1 MHGPVRPPDRAPS
14 PAARRIFAA
23 ARAVLPGLEAGRP
36 LDTKALQAAMT
47 DAFGDTDAAGAWVWK
62 QAYDAAEAAVM
73 LLLRRYGPAMLARA
87 ADPDGMLRQIER
99 IAALEPPQT
108 RRDDVQ
114 QRFQQFSTPLELA
127 WIVAAAADVQPN
139 DIVLEPSAGTGALAA
154 AAGLKLAPAAGGA
167 LALNELTSTRAGLLQ
182 LTFPRTPVTRHD
194 AESIN
199 DLLPDLQPTLVV
211 MNPPFS
217 RAALVNRIA
226 DDMDLRHV
234 AAAYRSLRA
243 DGRLVA
249 ITSSGCEPRGSAW
262 RAAFARCD
270 PPPDVLFTAA
280 IAGKLY
286 RGRGTTYETRITVLE
301 KPAGSPRGT
310 QTADG
315 DGPAGTPADLLA
327 RARRAMPPRRPIRP
341 AALHRRAAAA
351 APEPASPRRRSR
363 RAAVPPETG
372 DPDSWRTAAPLA
384 YSSRNTSDAGAID
397 DDRPYQPWTPS
408 VVINEHAKRHPT
420 TLVQSAAMS
429 AVDHRRPAAR
439 PRLPSGIVADGTL
452 SDAQL
457 ESVVLAV
464 EAHRENLPGLYR
476 IDGDHDTV
484 KPAGEAGD
492 GDPDDGAERDVDT
505 EGEITWSEPTPI
517 RRGWMLGDGTGAGKG
532 RQVAGIILDRWL
544 QGTRR
549 ALWLSASDKLIEDA
563 RRDWTA
569 LGGRQEDV
577 FAVNRWRQKDPVDRP
592 AGVLFG
598 TYSTL
603 RSPARNGA
611 PSRLEQMIAWLA
623 GGLDEER
630 RHTWDGVIV
639 FDESHA
645 LSNAAGGRGSRGPI
659 APSQQ
664 GRAGVRLQNALPQ
677 ARIVYVSATGA
688 STIDGLCYASRLGL
702 WGTPDTPFRKRTDF
716 VQAMEAGGVAALE
729 IVARDLKAL
738 GRYQARAL
746 SYTGVEVDILE
757 HALTDE
763 QTAIYNEYA
772 RAFKIIHSHLG
783 DALEATRIDTDEV
796 TNARAKAAAHSAFE
810 GAKQRFFSHLLTSM
824 KCPTLIRAV
833 EDDLAAD
840 RAPVIQLVSTG
851 EALTERRIAQLPASE
866 WDDVSIDITPREYVL
881 DYLFHA
887 FPVQMHEHY
896 EDEEGNIH
904 TRPMRDADGNPV
916 LSQEAVAMRDALM
929 ERLGSLAPIGSAL
942 DQILH
947 HFGHEQVAE
956 ISGRSRRVL
965 LIADDDG
972 RERLAVRTRAPSANL
987 HETQAF
993 MDGEKPILVFS
1004 GAGNTGR
1011 SYHADLDCGNTRRR
1025 HHYLIEYGWR
1035 ADQAIQGLG
1044 RTHRTHQRT
1053 APVFRPVTTNV
1064 KGERR
1069 FTATIARRIHSLGAI
1084 TRGQK
1089 DSQTG
1094 MGDDNAT
1101 LFRECDNFES
1111 EYARAALRMFYLDL
1125 YAGRVGHWSA
1135 ERFEGE
1141 TGLRITDGDGQLLT
1155 DLPPMHTFLNRLLA
1169 LEISEQNELFSHLEE
1184 LVETNIRDAIESGTY
1199 NRGVERITAAGLE
1212 VVSRESAAQSAAGA
1226 ATQLVEIL
1234 RRDRLRPLKLGD
1246 ALEIRARER
1255 KQKRRP
1261 ALVRNRRSGNV
1272 ALCLAAPARTLE
1284 DGSVQKRCFLIQPAS
1299 ERTEP
1304 AADLEGWSVID
1315 DREWQRLW
1323 TEQCAALPEFRE
1335 SRFWLVTG
1343 VLLPVWKKLPET
1355 DVSVYRLTT
1364 DDGTNLIGRVLSP
1377 GQVDAVRMKLGL
1389 GRTGGTVHATPGERM
1404 RELLARRCL
1413 YLLDGDLVLA
1423 GRRHMGTM
1431 RVEVEHRNPEIVGDL
1446 KALGC
1451 RSEIVQYRTRVYVPD
1466 AATLGRLLDAHPVVV
1481 RHDKR

>member
-14 PAARRIFAA
+14 PAARRIFSA
-23 ARAVLPGLEAGRP
+23 ARSVLTGLEAGRP
-36 LDTKALQAAMT
+36 LDTRTLQAAMT
-47 DAFGDTDAAGAWVWK
+47 DAFGNTDAAGAWVWK
-62 QAYDAAEAAVM
+62 QAYDAAETAVV

-87 ADPDGMLRQIER
+87 AGPDAMLRRIER

-127 WIVAAAADVQPN
+127 WIVATAADVQPS
-139 DIVLEPSAGTGALAA
+139 DVVLEPSAGTGALAVT
-154 AAGLKLAPAAGGA
+154 AGLGLEPAAGGG
-167 LALNELTSTRAGLLQ
+167 LALNELTTTRAGLLQ

-199 DLLPDLQPTLVV
+199 DLLPDLEPSLVV

-217 RAALVNRIA
+217 RAAHVDRIA

-249 ITSSGCEPRGSAW
+249 ITSSGCEPEGSAW
-262 RAAFARCD
+262 RAVFARCD
-270 PPPDVLFTAA
+270 PTPDVLFTTA
-280 IAGKLY
+280 IAGRLY
-286 RGRGTTYETRITVLE
+286 RRRGTTYETRITVVE
-301 KPAGSPRGT
+301 KPAGAGRGRREVEET
-310 QTADG
+310 EPAATA
-315 DGPAGTPADLLA
+315 ADLLA
-327 RARRAMPPRRPIRP
+327 RTRRALPPRRPVRP
-341 AALHRRAAAA
+341 PALRRGAAGEVPQRAARSA
-351 APEPASPRRRSR
+351 RSR
-363 RAAVPPETG
+363 RPAEADRAADPET
-372 DPDSWRTAAPLA
+372 WRASVPLA
-384 YSSRNTSDAGAID
+384 YTSRNTSDAGAID

-408 VVINEHAKRHPT
+408 VVITGHAKRHPT

-439 PRLPSGIVADGTL
+439 PRLPAGLVTAGTL

-457 ESVVLAV
+457 ESVVLAA
-464 EAHRENLPGLYR
+464 EAHAANLPGLYR
-476 IDGDHDTV
+476 IDSDYDTV
-484 KPAGEAGD
+484 KPDGETGD
-492 GDPDDGAERDVDT
+492 GDPDGGADRDVDT
-505 EGEITWSEPTPI
+505 EGEVTWSEPTAI

-544 QGTRR
+544 HGSRR
-549 ALWLSASDKLIEDA
+549 ALWLSASDKLVEDA
-563 RRDWTA
+563 QRDWKA
-569 LGGRQEDV
+569 LGGRAEDV
-577 FAVNRWRQKDPVDRP
+577 FPINRWRQKDPVDRP
-592 AGVLFG
+592 AGILFA

-611 PSRLEQMIAWLA
+611 PSRLEQMMTWLA
-623 GGLDEER
+623 RGLDEPC
-630 RHTWDGVIV
+630 RHRWDGVIV

-702 WGTPDTPFRKRTDF
+702 WGTPDTPFRKRNEF

-763 QTAIYNEYA
+763 QTAVYNEYA
-772 RAFKIIHSHLG
+772 RAFKIIHRHLG
-783 DALEATRIDTDEV
+783 DALEATRIETAEA

-810 GAKQRFFSHLLTSM
+810 GAKQRFFNHLLTSM

-833 EDDLAAD
+833 ENDLAKD

-851 EALTERRIAQLPASE
+851 EALTERRIAQIPASE
-866 WDDVSIDITPREYVL
+866 WDDLSIDITPREYVL
-881 DYLFHA
+881 DYLLHA
-887 FPVQMHEHY
+887 FPVQLHEQY
-896 EDEEGNIH
+896 QDGEGNIH
-904 TRPMRDADGNPV
+904 TRPMRDAAGNPV
-916 LSQEAVAMRDALM
+916 LSREAIAMRDALM
-929 ERLGSLAPIGSAL
+929 ERLGSLPPIGSAL

-947 HFGHEQVAE
+947 HFGHERVAE

-965 LIADDDG
+965 LVAGDDG

-993 MDGEKPILVFS
+993 MDGEKPVLVFS

-1025 HHYLIEYGWR
+1025 HHYLLEYGWR

-1044 RTHRTHQRT
+1044 RTHRTHQRS

-1094 MGDDNAT
+1094 MGDDNAA

-1111 EYARAALRMFYLDL
+1111 EYARAALRMFYHDL
-1125 YAGRVGHWSA
+1125 YAARVPDWSA
-1135 ERFEGE
+1135 DRFETE
-1141 TGLRITDGDGQLLT
+1141 TGLRITDGDGQLLS
-1155 DLPPMHTFLNRLLA
+1155 DPPPMHTFLNRLLA
-1169 LEISEQNELFSHLEE
+1169 LEISEQNELFSHLER
-1184 LVETNIRDAIESGTY
+1184 LVENNIRDAIESGTY

-1212 VVSRESAAQSAAGA
+1212 IASSETTPQSAAGA
-1226 ATQLVEIL
+1226 TTRLVEIL
-1234 RRDRLRPLKLGD
+1234 RRDRLRPTKLGD
-1246 ALEIRARER
+1246 ALEIRAHER
-1255 KQKRRP
+1255 RQKRRP
-1261 ALVRNRRSGNV
+1261 ALVRNRRSGSV
-1272 ALCLAAPARTLE
+1272 ALCLKAPSRTLE
-1284 DGSVQKRCFLIQPAS
+1284 DGSVQKRCHLIQPAS
-1299 ERTEP
+1299 QRTEP

-1315 DREWQRLW
+1315 DHEWRRLW
-1323 TEQCAALPEFRE
+1323 AEQCAALPEFRE

-1343 VLLPVWKKLPET
+1343 VLLPVWKRLPET

-1377 GQVDAVRMKLGL
+1377 GQVDAVRMRLGL
-1389 GRTGGTVHATPGERM
+1389 GRDDAAARMTPAERM
-1404 RELLARRCL
+1404 RELLARRCK

-1431 RVEVEHRNPEIVGDL
+1431 RVEVEHRDPESVERL

-1466 AATLGRLLDAHPVVV
+1466 AAAMGRLIEAYPVVV
-1481 RHDKR
+1481 RHDTH